1 MIFSSI
7 VFLFVFL
14 PALLLIY
21 YVVPKSWKNVVLLL
35 ASLLFYAWGEPV
47 YIFLMLFSI
56 IVNYVFGMEIELEKK
71 KAKDTLFFAVGVN
84 LFLLFFFKY
93 YSFCVETVNRLA
105 GTDFTAHVLALP
117 VGISFYTFQSLSYL
131 IDVYRGKTSAQK
143 NFISFALYISMFPQ
157 LIAGPIVQ
165 YSDIEAQLKERR
177 TGKANFGVGAEYFVK
192 GLGKKV
198 LLANS
203 MGLIF
208 EQIQILSGADRSV
221 LGAWIGALAYTLQIY
236 FDFSGYSDMAVG
248 LGRMFGFRF
257 PKNFQYPY
265 VSASVTEFWRR
276 WHISLSSWFR
286 DYVYIPLGGNRVSQW
301 KHIRNILVVW
311 TLTGLWHGASW
322 NFVLWGLYYGVILIL
337 EKYWLQKWYDR
348 FPIVGHVSTGI
359 AVIFGWMLFANTS
372 FVQLGGYIAAMFGA
386 NGVSLIN
393 DRALYYLSANW
404 VLFLIGCIGA
414 TPFPYRW
421 NKKMR
426 ENHPVSALVING
438 MIFILCVAGLVYQS
452 YNPFLYFRF

>member
-14 PALLLIY
+14 PVLLLLY
-21 YVVPKSWKNVVLLL
+21 YVVPKLWKNVILLF

-56 IVNYVFGMEIELEKK
+56 IVNYIFGIEIELEKD
-71 KAKDTLFFAVGVN
+71 KAKYTLFFAVGVN

-93 YSFCVETVNRLA
+93 YNFCVETVNRLA
-105 GTDFTAHVLALP
+105 GTDFTVHVLALP

-131 IDVYRGKTSAQK
+131 VDVYRGKTSAQK
-143 NFISFALYISMFPQ
+143 YFISFALYISMFPQ

-165 YSDIEAQLKERR
+165 YSDIAAQLKERKA
-177 TGKANFGVGAEYFVK
+177 GKANFGVGAEYFVK

-208 EQIQILSGADRSV
+208 EQIQVLSSADQSV

-248 LGRMFGFRF
+248 LGRMFGFHF

-265 VSASVTEFWRR
+265 MSGSVTEFWRR

-286 DYVYIPLGGNRVSQW
+286 DYVYIPLGGNRVSRW
-301 KHIRNILVVW
+301 KHIRNILIVW

-337 EKYWLQKWYDR
+337 EKYCLHKWYDR
-348 FPIVGHVSTGI
+348 FPIAGHVSTGI

-372 FVQLGGYIAAMFGA
+372 FVQLGRYIAAMFGA

-426 ENHPVSALVING
+426 ETHPVFAIAING
-438 MIFILCVAGLVYQS
+438 MIFILCTAGLVYQS